1 MRFVLILFLLIL
13 TGCGSLRVQVDVLD
27 PAYVEETVRQPEL
40 RRYLELVLSQSDDTI
55 RKQLNKQRQVHEK
68 LYRKLAFDYEKRKA
82 KAPDFLQK
90 VFETAIA
97 RLKNPK
103 EVLDPIYTKGFQDI
117 SVANQ
122 AIRTEFDQIQSE
134 QRAEILSGGLRIE
147 GRLAGLIEDRKNR
160 ILSFRALIASDIG
173 DQGAEA
179 LDDLLRDPNLTA
191 PEVAIRTNE
200 IIESESRAIAEI
212 DSVTASLIGRKTL
225 AEDPLAFAVASA
237 PKESWKEE
245 YNRTLAR
252 GYFGNFDVAVKL
264 DSHADFT
271 VKGVS
276 FDPSTVA
283 KVAAKVTI
291 QGLLIGAQIAGV
303 PITTRPAADGD
314 GAALAT
320 ASAALATAL
329 AKQDARHALLEDY
342 RSALLDLA
350 DAITRERDV
359 IEAATGA
366 EHDQAR
372 QRARKAVE
380 IALQQLKQRLDLS
393 RLSND

>member
-1 MRFVLILFLLIL
+1 MRFALILLLLIL
-13 TGCGSLRVQVDVLD
+13 TACGSLKVQVDVLD

-40 RRYLELVLSQSDDTI
+40 RRYLELALSQSDDTI
-55 RKQLNKQRQVHEK
+55 RKQLNKQRQVHEN
-68 LYRKLAFDYEKRKA
+68 LYRKLAVDYERRKA

-90 VFETAIA
+90 VFETAIE

-122 AIRTEFDQIQSE
+122 AIRTALDQLEFE
-134 QRAEILSGGLRIE
+134 QRAEILSGRRRIE

-173 DQGAEA
+173 NKGAKA
-179 LDDLLRDPNLTA
+179 LDDLLQDPNLTA
-191 PEVAIRTNE
+191 TEVAIRTNE
-200 IIESESRAIAEI
+200 IIGNESRAIAEI
-212 DSVTASLIGRKTL
+212 DSATASLIGRKTL

-237 PKESWKEE
+237 PIESWKEE

-252 GYFGNFDVAVKL
+252 GYLGNFDVAVKL

-276 FDPSTVA
+276 FDPNTVA

-303 PITTRPAADGD
+303 PIATPPAEDGD
-314 GAALAT
+314 GTAFAS

-350 DAITRERDV
+350 DAITREREV
-359 IEAATGA
+359 IEATTGT
-366 EHDQAR
+366 ERDQAR
-372 QRARKAVE
+372 QRVRKAVE
-380 IALQQLKQRLDLS
+380 IALQQFRQRFDLS
-393 RLSND
+393 ILSND